1 MRAPTETE
9 GAARGTLAGAAA
21 SFALGPRPRI
31 LVVKLATLGDLLLAT
46 PMLRALRA
54 RYPDARLD
62 LLTSEVAAPL
72 IQDSPLIDH
81 LYTFDKRAFDD
92 VAALA
97 GRTSELGRLASLA
110 LRLRANRYDVVALAH
125 HLTLPAGR
133 LKYRALLAAIHSKR
147 SVGLDNGHG
156 EFLSLRVRDE
166 GFGALHEAE
175 YGLALA
181 AALDAPAPEGDRGL
195 RLADL
200 GWPTVTPAPLHPAQ
214 SPQIALHPG
223 GGAYSLARRWPAS
236 RYAELAQALWM
247 EFGATI
253 TLLGDAE
260 ERALQAEILDALG
273 RPRWASALPGEVSP
287 RRLAEILG
295 ANHLFIGNDSLPM
308 HLAAAA
314 GTPVVA
320 IFGPSNAQAWGPYAP
335 HAPERAIVVRRDDL
349 PCSPCIYRGHAL
361 GTPQGCPPRPCL
373 TELRVD
379 PVLLAARRLL
389 RRPTAWRPASPAS

>member
-1 MRAPTETE
+1 MC
-9 GAARGTLAGAAA
+9 GTGSRTGKTVFVSGSGLV
-21 SFALGPRPRI
+21 ALGPRPRI
-31 LVVKLATLGDLLLAT
+31 LVVRLAALGDLLLAT
-46 PMLRALRA
+46 PMLRALRR

-62 LLTSEVAAPL
+62 LLTTEAAAPL
-72 IQDSPLIDH
+72 LRESPLLDH
-81 LYTFDKRAFDD
+81 LYTLDKYAFDAP
-92 VAALA
+92 VALA
-97 GRTSELGRLASLA
+97 RSPLELVRLAPLA
-110 LRLRANRYDVVALAH
+110 LRLAATRYDVVILAH

-133 LKYRALLAAIHSKR
+133 LKYRALLAAIHPAR
-147 SVGLDNGHG
+147 SVGLDNGYG
-156 EFLSLRVRDE
+156 NFLSLRVRDD

-175 YGLALA
+175 YALALA
-181 AALDAPAPEGDRGL
+181 AALDAPAPADDRGL

-200 GWPTVTPAPLHPAQ
+200 GWEEIAPTPSRAGEPPR
-214 SPQIALHPG
+214 IALHAG

-236 RYAELAQALWM
+236 RFVALANALWE

-253 TLLGDAE
+253 TLLGGPE
-260 ERALQAEILDALG
+260 ERSLQEEMLDALG
-273 RPRWASALPGEVSP
+273 HPRWVDAPPGGLSP
-287 RRLAEILG
+287 RHLARTL
-295 ANHLFIGNDSLPM
+295 AASDLFIGNDSLPM

-314 GTPVVA
+314 GVPVVA

-373 TELRVD
+373 TELPID

-389 RRPTAWRPASPAS
+389 RRSTARRPASPAS

>member
-1 MRAPTETE
+1 
-9 GAARGTLAGAAA
+9 
-21 SFALGPRPRI
+21 
-31 LVVKLATLGDLLLAT
+31 VVKLATLGDLLLAT
-46 PMLRALRA
+46 PMLRALRT

-62 LLTSEVAAPL
+62 ALTSDVAAPL
-72 IQDSPLIDH
+72 IRDSPLIDH
-81 LYTFDKRAFDD
+81 LYTFDKGAFDD
-92 VAALA
+92 LGALA
-97 GRTSELGRLASLA
+97 GRAGELGRLAPLA
-110 LRLRANRYDVVALAH
+110 LRLRMTRYDAVVLAH

-133 LKYRALLAAIHSKR
+133 LKYRALLAAVHPKR

-156 EFLSLRVRDE
+156 RFLSLRVRDD

-175 YGLALA
+175 YALALA
-181 AALDAPAPEGDRGL
+181 AALNASASASDRGL
-195 RLADL
+195 RLSDL
-200 GWPTVTPAPLHPAQ
+200 GWSCAPPTPLRPGE

-223 GGAYSLARRWPAS
+223 GGTYSLARRWPAS
-236 RYAELAQALWM
+236 RFVELAQALWT

-253 TLLGDAE
+253 TLLGGAE
-260 ERALQAEILDALG
+260 ERDLQVEILDALD
-273 RPRWASALPGEVSP
+273 RPPWATALPGEVSP
-287 RRLAEILG
+287 RRLVEILG
-295 ANHLFIGNDSLPM
+295 ASHLFIGNDSLPM

-314 GTPVVA
+314 GTPVIA

-373 TELRVD
+373 TELRID

-389 RRPTAWRPASPAS
+389 RRPTALRPASPAS

>member
-1 MRAPTETE
+1 MSVTTERPASAP
-9 GAARGTLAGAAA
+9 G
-21 SFALGPRPRI
+21 ALGPRPRI

-72 IQDSPLIDH
+72 MRQSPLVDH
-81 LYTFDKRAFDD
+81 LYAFDKRAFDAATALANRPLELGHL
-92 VAALA
+92 AAL
-97 GRTSELGRLASLA
+97 T
-110 LRLRANRYDVVALAH
+110 LRLRATHYDAVALAH

-133 LKYRALLAAIHSKR
+133 LKYRALLAALHPAR

-156 EFLSLRVRDE
+156 RFLSLRVRDE
-166 GFGALHEAE
+166 GFGTLHEAE
-175 YGLALA
+175 YALALA
-181 AALDAPAPEGDRGL
+181 AALDAPTPAHDRGL

-200 GWPTVTPAPLHPAQ
+200 GWRSVTPAPLRVGEP
-214 SPQIALHPG
+214 PQIALHPG

-236 RYAELAQALWM
+236 RFVELAHALWA
-247 EFGATI
+247 EYGATI
-253 TLLGDAE
+253 TLLGGAE
-260 ERALQAEILDALG
+260 ERALQQEILDALG
-273 RPRWASALPGEVSP
+273 RPPWASALPGDVAP
-287 RRLAEILG
+287 QRLAEILG
-295 ANHLFIGNDSLPM
+295 GSHLFIGNDSLPM

-314 GTPVVA
+314 GTPIVA
-320 IFGPSNAQAWGPYAP
+320 IFGPSNAQAWGPYLP

-373 TELRVD
+373 TELKVD
-379 PVLLAARRLL
+379 PVVLAARRLL
-389 RRPTAWRPASPAS
+389 RRPTARRPAAPAS